1 MSESPRR
8 AAREIVLKALYA
20 SACMED
26 TPEESLKKLL
36 ENMNLTENN
45 LLFVRKLFRAVL
57 QSISFADEKIS
68 GLIKNWEINRLATID
83 KVILRMAIVELAE
96 FPDVPVKVVLNESIE
111 LAKKYSTE
119 ESFSFINGVLDT
131 FIKKQ
136 LPSQDET

>member
-1 MSESPRR
+1 
-8 AAREIVLKALYA
+8 
-20 SACMED
+20 
-26 TPEESLKKLL
+26 
-36 ENMNLTENN
+36 MNLTENN

-83 KVILRMAIVELAE
+83 KVILRMAVIELTE

-119 ESFSFINGVLDT
+119 ESSKFVNGVLDT
-131 FIKKQ
+131 FIKNQ
-136 LPSQDET
+136 LRSQGET